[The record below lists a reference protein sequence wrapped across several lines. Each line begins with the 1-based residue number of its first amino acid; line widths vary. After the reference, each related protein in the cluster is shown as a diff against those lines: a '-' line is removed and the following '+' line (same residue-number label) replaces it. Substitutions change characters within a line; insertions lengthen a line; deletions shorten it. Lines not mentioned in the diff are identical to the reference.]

1 MWLLYAMFY
10 ASSTNFVNFLC
21 CSARPYPPD
30 STGFLARTIEDS
42 TARPYIHAMATH
54 RKTQEGTALL
64 ERESAAVRS
73 PPLYQVLWLTDD
85 FTPMDFVVHVL
96 QSIFR
101 MDHDRAMRIM
111 LEVHTE
117 GRGICG
123 IYTRDIAAS
132 KVEQVANLAREH
144 QHPLACVMEEAP

>member
-1 MWLLYAMFY
+1 
-10 ASSTNFVNFLC
+10 
-21 CSARPYPPD
+21 
-30 STGFLARTIEDS
+30 
-42 TARPYIHAMATH
+42 MAAH

-64 ERESAAVRS
+64 EREDTAIRP
-73 PPLYQVLWLTDD
+73 PPLYQVLLLNDD

-96 QSIFR
+96 RSIFR
-101 MDHDRAMRIM
+101 MDQERAMRIM

-132 KVEQVANLAREH
+132 KVEQVTNLAREH
-144 QHPLACVMEEAP
+144 QHPLVCVMEEAP

>member
-1 MWLLYAMFY
+1 
-10 ASSTNFVNFLC
+10 
-21 CSARPYPPD
+21 
-30 STGFLARTIEDS
+30 
-42 TARPYIHAMATH
+42 MATQ
-54 RKTQEGTALL
+54 RKTQDGTAVL
-64 ERESAAVRS
+64 ERETLDLGA
-73 PPLYQVLWLTDD
+73 PPLYQVLLLNDD

-96 QSIFR
+96 QYIFR
-101 MDHDRAMRIM
+101 MDHERAMRIM

>member
-1 MWLLYAMFY
+1 MAFLRDVFHIVNIFFHLFMLHRGGNQTGSGVFY
-10 ASSTNFVNFLC
+10 VK
-21 CSARPYPPD
+21 P
-30 STGFLARTIEDS
+30 IEELPF
-42 TARPYIHAMATH
+42 TPKIVPMPNQ

-64 ERESAAVRS
+64 EREVLDLRP
-73 PPLYQVLWLTDD
+73 PPLYQVLLLNDD

-96 QSIFR
+96 ELIFR
-101 MDHDRAMRIM
+101 MDEDRAMRVM
-111 LEVHTE
+111 MAVHTE

-132 KVEQVANLAREH
+132 KVEQVVNLAREH

>member
-1 MWLLYAMFY
+1 
-10 ASSTNFVNFLC
+10 
-21 CSARPYPPD
+21 
-30 STGFLARTIEDS
+30 
-42 TARPYIHAMATH
+42 MAAH

-64 ERESAAVRS
+64 ERENTTVRP
-73 PPLYQVLWLTDD
+73 PPLFQVLLLNDD

-101 MDHDRAMRIM
+101 MDQERAMRIM

-123 IYTRDIAAS
+123 IYTRDVAAS

-144 QHPLACVMEEAP
+144 QHPLGCVMEEAP

>member
-1 MWLLYAMFY
+1 MAFLRDVLRIVNQFY
-10 ASSTNFVNFLC
+10 KLFMLQCTPLSSGFIRLFRESIEEL
-21 CSARPYPPD
+21 
-30 STGFLARTIEDS
+30 TG
-42 TARPYIHAMATH
+42 RPYIHAMAAH

-64 ERESAAVRS
+64 EREVTSVRP
-73 PPLYQVLWLTDD
+73 PPLYQVLLLNDD

-101 MDHDRAMRIM
+101 MNHERAMRIM
-111 LEVHTE
+111 LEVHSD

-132 KVEQVANLAREH
+132 KVEQVINLAREH

>member
-1 MWLLYAMFY
+1 MLQRTPL
-10 ASSTNFVNFLC
+10 
-21 CSARPYPPD
+21 SA
-30 STGFLARTIEDS
+30 GFHRVFAGSIEDL
-42 TARPYIHAMATH
+42 TDRPYIHAMAAH

-64 ERESAAVRS
+64 EREDATVRP
-73 PPLYQVLWLTDD
+73 PPLYQVLLLNDD

-101 MDHDRAMRIM
+101 MDQERAMRIM

>member
-1 MWLLYAMFY
+1 MPFLRDVLRI
-10 ASSTNFVNFLC
+10 VNQFSKLFMLQC
-21 CSARPYPPD
+21 TPLSAGFHTVF
-30 STGFLARTIEDS
+30 TGSIEDL
-42 TARPYIHAMATH
+42 TDRPYIHAMAAH

-64 ERESAAVRS
+64 EREDTVVRP
-73 PPLYQVLWLTDD
+73 PPLYQVLLLNDD

-101 MDHDRAMRIM
+101 MDQERAMRIM

>member
-1 MWLLYAMFY
+1 MLRRTLL
-10 ASSTNFVNFLC
+10 
-21 CSARPYPPD
+21 SA
-30 STGFLARTIEDS
+30 GFHRLFTRTIEDLPV
-42 TARPYIHAMATH
+42 RPYIHAMAAH

-64 ERESAAVRS
+64 EREDTTVRP
-73 PPLYQVLWLTDD
+73 PPLFQVLLLNDD

-101 MDHDRAMRIM
+101 MDQERAMRIM

-123 IYTRDIAAS
+123 IYTRDVAAS